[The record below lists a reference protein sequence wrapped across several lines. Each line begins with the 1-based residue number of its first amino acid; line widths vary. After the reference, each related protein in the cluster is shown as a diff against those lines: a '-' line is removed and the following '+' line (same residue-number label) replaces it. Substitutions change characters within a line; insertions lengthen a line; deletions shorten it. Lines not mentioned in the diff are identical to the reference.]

1 MRKTYSKEKRS
12 EIIQTWAAGLGSV
25 RDIAEA
31 HNMPASTV
39 YGMLERAGLWK
50 GEETS
55 KPSHPTRQSIE
66 YLLMTSSDAVHT
78 QIAFNREH
86 RNVRGGVQKIN
97 AALHLFIAKAVGQG
111 HSFSQV
117 SEVVHLDPQTV
128 SKYARQI
135 LDIPHRRRLDPKEM
149 RHEQDPGQLVIDGFK
164 IKPMNEPKP
173 GLLKRLWRWLFG

>member
-1 MRKTYSKEKRS
+1 
-12 EIIQTWAAGLGSV
+12 
-25 RDIAEA
+25 
-31 HNMPASTV
+31 
-39 YGMLERAGLWK
+39 
-50 GEETS
+50 
-55 KPSHPTRQSIE
+55 
-66 YLLMTSSDAVHT
+66 MTSSDAVHT

>member
-1 MRKTYSKEKRS
+1 MRKRYSKEKRS
-12 EIIQTWAAGLGSV
+12 EIIQTWATGLGSV
-25 RDIAEA
+25 REIAEA

-50 GEETS
+50 
-55 KPSHPTRQSIE
+55 PSEHNNPPGSTRQSIE
-66 YLLMTSSDAVHT
+66 YLLMTASDAVHK

-135 LDIPHRRRLDPKEM
+135 MDIPPRRRLDSTEV
-149 RHEQDPGQLVIDGFK
+149 RHEQDPRQRDLFE
-164 IKPMNEPKP
+164 IKLMNEPKP
-173 GLLKRLWRWLFG
+173 GLIKRLWRWLFG